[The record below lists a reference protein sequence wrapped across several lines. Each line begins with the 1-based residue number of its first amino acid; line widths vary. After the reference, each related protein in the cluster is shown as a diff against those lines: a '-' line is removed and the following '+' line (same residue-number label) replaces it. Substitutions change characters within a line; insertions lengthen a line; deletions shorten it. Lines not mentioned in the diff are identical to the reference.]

1 MFYYNFKFKKCDGF
15 LHVYQGVL
23 LIDIVTDIIYYNFI
37 DIVYYLNN
45 FYINKMENTKKLKL

>member
-1 MFYYNFKFKKCDGF
+1 MFYYNFKFKKCDGV